1 MFAFASLL
9 DCLDRHGD
17 DAAVLEGRGDD
28 VRTHSYRDVAGR
40 ARSLALGLVQAGVA
54 SGERIGLMA
63 PNGPPWIIARL
74 GIAAVGA
81 VTVAIDDLADADEVA
96 MIIRSS
102 GLRRLFTVRAH
113 LRMLRGLDDGLG
125 TEPILIDE
133 DGPSEVDA
141 RSWSSLLAGQN
152 GARLPALSTD
162 APSML
167 VYTSGTTG
175 SPKPFLLENRNIEV
189 NVRAISELGLIGPGD
204 RLLLPL
210 PMHHVYPFVVGLLVP
225 FAVGATVVL
234 PEAATGPKI
243 VRALD
248 VAQATVMIGV
258 PRLYEALV
266 GGLEAQVE
274 ARGWVAANLFSAL
287 LRLSIAVRRRLGV
300 SLGRALFPQVHRRLG
315 PRLRLLVSAGA
326 KLEPGVIWKL
336 EGLGF
341 PTLSG
346 YGLAE
351 TASGFTGNMPGAQRI
366 GSEGRPLLPDGRV
379 RIADPDSQ
387 GEGEIQLRGPSVFAG
402 YLDNPD
408 ANRAAFTEDGW
419 FRTGDLGRVDGDG
432 YVYVSGRLKEMIVLG
447 GGKNVFPEELEKRY
461 GACPFIREVAVLERR
476 GALVALVVPDAAAI
490 RSSANASVEA
500 VVRVALSSAAQGLPS
515 HERLSGFV
523 VVRQPLPRTRLGK
536 YQRFLLPRLYDE
548 ALVGRGTRAAKPLSD
563 EDRALLAAPKA
574 AAAWRV
580 LKTRYAAR
588 GLSLDADPQLDLGID
603 SLEWLN
609 LGLELE
615 SVLGIQI
622 AEQDFAGVAEVR
634 DLLCLL
640 EAKAAA
646 PDSSAEA
653 TRAAMLAQD
662 EAIWLA
668 PTSLSERVA
677 FALLH
682 GLNRAIARLFFRLR
696 ADGVQHLP
704 AAPPYLIVANHVSD
718 LDPAMLA
725 ASLPPARLSSLYW
738 SGDRGRLFNAPVKRR
753 LCRVAHIFPA
763 DERSPRA
770 TLAMAGRVLARGN
783 SLVWFPESWRS
794 PDGRL
799 QCFLPGVGRLL
810 SEHPVPVVPTH
821 IDGTFEAM
829 PRDRSWPRPHPVIV
843 TFGPPVDREAMQQ
856 AGRRGDSRSTNCR
869 RTAPADCAA
878 GGSGSKRRR
887 RAFIGVRTAG
897 PEGQHRRGIRGTCA
911 KFLISSNSLVASGE
925 YAKIVC
931 ADLSLAFGLL
941 ALLNSPQGKPH
952 PPEPCNQKYPG
963 FPRPVHG
970 LR

>member
-1 MFAFASLL
+1 LFAFASLL
-9 DCLDRHGD
+9 DSLDRHGD
-17 DAAVLEGRGDD
+17 DAAVLEVRGDD
-28 VRTHSYRDVAGR
+28 VRRHSYRDVAGR
-40 ARSLALGLVQAGVA
+40 ARSLALGLLQAGVA
-54 SGERIGLMA
+54 CGERIGLMA
-63 PNGPPWIIARL
+63 PNGAPWIIARL

-113 LRMLRGLDDGLG
+113 VQMLRGLDDGLG

-133 DGPSEVDA
+133 DGPSEVNA
-141 RSWSSLLAGQN
+141 RFWSSLFAGQN

-175 SPKPFLLENRNIEV
+175 SPKPFVLENRNIEV
-189 NVRAISELGLIGPGD
+189 NVRTISEIGLIGPRD

-210 PMHHVYPFVVGLLVP
+210 PLHHVYPFVVGLLVP
-225 FAVGATVVL
+225 FAVGAIIVL

-248 VAQATVMIGV
+248 VAEATAMIGV

-266 GGLEAQVE
+266 AGLEAQVK
-274 ARGWVAANLFSAL
+274 ARGRLAARLFSAL
-287 LRLSIAVRRRLGV
+287 LWLSIAARRRLGV
-300 SLGRALFPQVHRRLG
+300 SLGRVLFPQVHQRLG

-326 KLEPGVIWKL
+326 KLEPSVIWKL

-351 TASGFTGNMPGAQRI
+351 TASGFTGNTPRAQRI
-366 GSEGRPLLPDGRV
+366 GSEGRPLLPDGQV
-379 RIADPDSQ
+379 RIADPGPE
-387 GEGEIQLRGPSVFAG
+387 GEGEIQLRGPSIFAG

-419 FRTGDLGRVDGDG
+419 FRTGDLGRVDDDG

-461 GACPFIREVAVLERR
+461 AASPFIREVAVLERR
-476 GALVALVVPDAAAI
+476 GALVALVVPDTAAI
-490 RSSANASVEA
+490 RSSANTSVEA
-500 VVRVALSSAAQGLPS
+500 VVRVALASAAQGLPS
-515 HERLSGFV
+515 HERLSGFAV
-523 VVRQPLPRTRLGK
+523 ARQPLPRTRLGK

-548 ALVGRGTRAAKPLSD
+548 ALAGSGTRAAKPLSD
-563 EDRALLAAPKA
+563 DDRALLAAPKA

-580 LKTRYAAR
+580 LKARYAAR

-622 AEQDFAGVAEVR
+622 AEQDFGGVAEVR
-634 DLLCLL
+634 DLLRLV

-646 PDSSAEA
+646 PDSAEVD
-653 TRAAMLAQD
+653 RAAMLAQD

-668 PTSLSERVA
+668 PTSVSERVA
-677 FALLH
+677 FALLQ

-696 ADGVQHLP
+696 VDGVQHLP

-718 LDPAMLA
+718 LDPAVLA
-725 ASLPPARLSSLYW
+725 ASLPPATLRSLYW
-738 SGDRGRLFNAPVKRR
+738 SGDRGRLFNGPVKRR
-753 LCRVAHIFPA
+753 LCRVVHVFPV
-763 DERSPRA
+763 DERAPRA
-770 TLAMAGRVLARGN
+770 TLAMAGRVLARGKT
-783 SLVWFPESWRS
+783 LVWFPESWRS

-799 QCFLPGVGRLL
+799 QRFLPGVGRLL
-810 SEHPVPVVPTH
+810 LEHPVPVVPAF
-821 IDGTFEAM
+821 IEGTFEAM
-829 PRDRSWPRPHPVIV
+829 PRDRSWPRVHPVTV
-843 TFGPPVDREAMQQ
+843 TFGPPSDREALQE
-856 AGRRGDSRSTNCR
+856 AGEGE
-869 RTAPADCAA
+869 TADARITD
-878 GGSGSKRRR
+878 
-887 RAFIGVRTAG
+887 
-897 PEGQHRRGIRGTCA
+897 
-911 KFLISSNSLVASGE
+911 
-925 YAKIVC
+925 
-931 ADLSLAFGLL
+931 
-941 ALLNSPQGKPH
+941 
-952 PPEPCNQKYPG
+952 
-963 FPRPVHG
+963 G
-970 LR
+970 LRRHVARLAEAATATPATVEV